1 VADPVALGSTTTQN
15 GTAVQAVE
23 NTAPIRSAKGN
34 DGVNGSHSPAG
45 DGDAQ
50 APSQAT
56 ALSVVCDNVHLTYRV
71 PAPGGALKGS
81 PAERFIGKV
90 LGRKRRQIKQVNA
103 LRGVSFTAR
112 EGEAIGLVGR
122 NGSGKSTLLR
132 VIAGLL
138 SPTQGRVWADSEPT
152 LLGVNAVLV
161 PQLPG
166 DRNVRLGGLAIGLSP
181 QEVES
186 RMHEVAEF
194 TDIGEAFTM
203 PMSTYSSGMA
213 ARLRFAI
220 STQRTPRIL
229 IIDEALSTGDEAFRK
244 RSEQRVKQLR
254 AEAGTVFLVSHS
266 LDTIRSTCDRALWL
280 DKGMLMADG
289 DPAQVC
295 ARYLKAVAEGR

>member
-1 VADPVALGSTTTQN
+1 VAEPVTLGSTTTQN
-15 GTAVQAVE
+15 GTAVRTAGS
-23 NTAPIRSAKGN
+23 TAPAGTAKGVDVDQN
-34 DGVNGSHSPAG
+34 RSPAG
-45 DGDAQ
+45 DGPARG
-50 APSQAT
+50 PSPAT
-56 ALSVVCDNVHLTYRV
+56 PLSVVCDNVHLTYRV
-71 PAPGGALKGS
+71 AAAGGTLKGS
-81 PAERFIGKV
+81 PVERAVGKL

-103 LRGVSFTAR
+103 LRGVSFTAH

-166 DRNVRLGGLAIGLSP
+166 DRNVRLGGLAIGLTP
-181 QEVES
+181 QEIEAK
-186 RMHEVAEF
+186 MQEVADF
-194 TDIGEAFTM
+194 TDIGDAFTM

-244 RSEQRVKQLR
+244 RSEERVKQLR
-254 AEAGTVFLVSHS
+254 SEAGTVFLVSHS

-280 DKGMLMADG
+280 DRGRLMADG
-289 DPAQVC
+289 DPTEVC